1 MVKERMIRLIFD
13 LKSFRF
19 SIVRL
24 IKMKCEL
31 CKEELE
37 VTGGNE
43 SVVMMLH
50 LKLVHN
56 LDKKVY
62 LKTRAFENVKM

>member
-1 MVKERMIRLIFD
+1 
-13 LKSFRF
+13 
-19 SIVRL
+19 
-24 IKMKCEL
+24 MKCEL

>member
-1 MVKERMIRLIFD
+1 
-13 LKSFRF
+13 
-19 SIVRL
+19 
-24 IKMKCEL
+24 MKCEF

-50 LKLVHN
+50 LKFVHN
-56 LDKKVY
+56 LEKKVY
-62 LKTRAFENVKM
+62 LKTRAFENEKK